1 MKQTSSKNTFFG
13 GAAILMVGIAVV
25 KLIGALYKIPVANL
39 LGDEGNGH
47 FNNAYVIYN
56 LLLMVSTAG
65 LPVALSKTIAEADAL
80 GWRNQIDRILKVA
93 FVAFII
99 LGLITAVVMYQ
110 FALPLAT
117 LQGNSAASTAVRALA
132 PACFFVCVL
141 STFRGYAQG
150 HSNMVPTSIS
160 QVIEAAGK
168 LIVGVG
174 LTIYFL
180 QIGAEKQVAAAGAIF
195 GVTAGAGIAMV
206 YMVMDYRRRQ
216 KHFPTATSH
225 DKPDS
230 SKQILKRLLLIAI
243 PITLGAAVVPLTTW
257 IDTFQVQNILRDVM
271 GAKTADYYELVGV
284 TDPVVSAYGAYQ
296 KSVTVF
302 NLPSSLMV
310 AITACVIPFVSACW
324 AKRDMLGVKRLT
336 ESSLRIGSMIAFPAG
351 IGIAVLA
358 SPIIRLLFSVTDHAV
373 ADPSLVILGIASIF
387 VSLMF
392 LCNAILQASGFVN
405 LPIIIM
411 IIGCVLKL
419 IVNNFL
425 VRQEAIGIVGAP
437 VGTLVCYT
445 VVTVLE
451 LIIIRRVLPNPP
463 SYMRS
468 FGKPLVSALFM
479 GAGAWGTFGLLQK
492 LLLSIGPFRAE
503 VEEVVQLTTLG
514 NMVATIGAILVGV
527 AIYVIL
533 IIVLKAVT
541 REDLSLMPKGDK
553 IAKIL
558 RIRD

>member
-168 LIVGVG
+168 LIIGVG

-336 ESSLRIGSMIAFPAG
+336 ESSLRIGGMIAFPAG